1 MRRCNRNQT
10 DPDKVLD
17 NNYYITSV
25 LMIFTPKVILLH
37 IYIKKLEK
45 IKINLNKKYKIF
57 ILKII
62 LIKK

>member
-57 ILKII
+57 NL
-62 LIKK
+62 